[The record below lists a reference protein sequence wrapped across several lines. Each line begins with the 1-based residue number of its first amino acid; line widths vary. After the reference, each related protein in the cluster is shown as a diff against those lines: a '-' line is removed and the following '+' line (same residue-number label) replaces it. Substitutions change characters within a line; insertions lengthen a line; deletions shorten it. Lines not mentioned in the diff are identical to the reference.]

1 MFITVGE
8 AQSTEARGANG
19 ECAAAAAASIFT
31 IEMCSP
37 ESISSACH
45 LGGSNVYHS
54 YAIHV
59 AASLALAAFPA
70 AAAGVGSANLP
81 GAASV

>member
-19 ECAAAAAASIFT
+19 ECAAAAASIFT

-59 AASLALAAFPA
+59 AASLALPAFPA